1 MICMRY
7 SIAIKGTDF
16 KIKGAIWNMAVQLP
30 PQFLQRMEQLL
41 GDEYEAFLQSYEQS
55 PRAGLRVNT
64 LKISNEQ
71 FRSKSPFELRPI
83 PWCDTGYY
91 LSAEER
97 PGKHPYYYSGLYYI
111 QEPSAMSPVEA
122 LQVEPGDRVLD
133 LCAAPGGKSTQIA
146 AALQGQG
153 LLVTN
158 DLSADRIRALGK
170 NLELCGVRNAIVLNE
185 TPDRIADRFEGFF
198 DKILVDAPCSG
209 EGMFRKDEDAARQ
222 WLNHS
227 VESCSI
233 MQRDILR
240 TVARMLA
247 PGGRIVYSTCTFA
260 PEENERSIAVFLD
273 QHPEFRATLPAGSEH
288 FQPGQSRWATLVEQ
302 ELAEG
307 RSVLN
312 QMAAGEPSPSA
323 EAIAQTDRTVRLWP
337 HHIEGEGHY
346 LAVLDHTG
354 ARSRERS
361 IAITSAEA
369 ADASNHNHADE
380 GSSSGHMRRNKS
392 AHTSKELKG
401 THGGYTN
408 EKNDRRSGGKSGKL
422 YGKNERKGQAARTAA
437 KPTHELEDGILAW
450 KPFQQQELNM
460 QLNDEHSAD
469 PRYMI
474 VYGSNLYVSPLNEQ
488 RLHGLKVIR
497 PGWYLGTFKN
507 GRFSA
512 SHALATALVPHEA
525 KRRLNLELDSAEA
538 IAYLKGQTLSV
549 AEERIDCDPD
559 IAAKGYVLVCIDG
572 YSVGWGKWQQDGNL
586 KNEYPAGWRWM

>member
-1 MICMRY
+1 
-7 SIAIKGTDF
+7 
-16 KIKGAIWNMAVQLP
+16 MAVQLP

-41 GDEYEAFLQSYEQS
+41 GEEYDAFLQSYEQS

-71 FRSKSPFELRPI
+71 FQSKSPFELRPI
-83 PWCDTGYY
+83 PWCETGYY
-91 LSAEER
+91 LNAEER

-170 NLELCGVRNAIVLNE
+170 NLELSGVRNAIVLNE

-227 VESCSI
+227 VESCSM

-273 QHPEFRATLPAGSEH
+273 QHPEFQATVPAGSEH
-288 FQPGQSRWATLVEQ
+288 FQPGQSKWAVQVEQ

-312 QMAAGEPSPSA
+312 KMAAGEQPPSA

-354 ARSRERS
+354 ERSRERS
-361 IAITSAEA
+361 IAITSAETV
-369 ADASNHNHADE
+369 DVEASAYNKAGDGQATE
-380 GSSSGHMRRNKS
+380 RMRRDKSGH
-392 AHTSKELKG
+392 AGKEPKG
-401 THGGYTN
+401 AQGGYTN
-408 EKNDRRSGGKSGKL
+408 ENHDRRSAAKGSKPHGKHDK
-422 YGKNERKGQAARTAA
+422 KGQSARTAT
-437 KPTHELEDGILAW
+437 KPVNGLEEGLLAW
-450 KPFQQQELNM
+450 TSFQQQELNM
-460 QLNDEHSAD
+460 QLQDASSAD

-474 VYGSNLYVSPLNEQ
+474 VYGSNLYVSPLDEQ

-507 GRFSA
+507 GRFTA
-512 SHALATALVPHEA
+512 SHALATALVPSEA
-525 KRRLNLELDSAEA
+525 KRRLNLALDSAES
-538 IAYLKGQTLSV
+538 IAYLKGQTLSI
-549 AEERIDCDPD
+549 AADRIECDPD
-559 IAAKGYVLVCIDG
+559 VTAKGYVLVCIDG

>member
-1 MICMRY
+1 
-7 SIAIKGTDF
+7 
-16 KIKGAIWNMAVQLP
+16 MAVQLP
-30 PQFLQRMEQLL
+30 PQFLQRMKQLL
-41 GDEYEAFLQSYEQS
+41 GKEYEAFLQSYEQS

-83 PWCDTGYY
+83 PWCETGYY
-91 LSAEER
+91 LNAEAR

-153 LLVTN
+153 VLVTN

-170 NLELCGVRNAIVLNE
+170 NLELSGVRNAIVLNE
-185 TPDRIADRFEGFF
+185 TPDRIAARFEGFF

-222 WLNHS
+222 WLHHS

-273 QHPEFRATLPAGSEH
+273 QHPEFRATRPAGSEH
-288 FQPGQSRWATLVEQ
+288 FQPGQSTWAARVEQ

-312 QMAAGEPSPSA
+312 AMAAGEQPPSA
-323 EAIAQTDRTVRLWP
+323 EAIAQTDHTVRLWP

-354 ARSRERS
+354 VRNRDRS
-361 IAITSAEA
+361 IAIGSTRA
-369 ADASNHNHADE
+369 ADGSTYNKASDV
-380 GSSSGHMRRNKS
+380 SSSGRMRRDKS
-392 AHTSKELKG
+392 AHAGKEPQR
-401 THGGYTN
+401 THGGSTHD
-408 EKNDRRSGGKSGKL
+408 KHDRRWNDKASKQYGKSDK
-422 YGKNERKGQAARTAA
+422 KGQATRHAA
-437 KPTHELEDGILAW
+437 KPVHEREDGILAW
-450 KPFQQQELNM
+450 EPFQQQELNM
-460 QLNDEHSAD
+460 QLNDEDSAD

-474 VYGSNLYVSPLNEQ
+474 VYGSNLYVSPLDEQ

-507 GRFSA
+507 GRFTA
-512 SHALATALVPHEA
+512 SHALATALVPAEA
-525 KRRLNLELDSAEA
+525 KRRLNLELDSAESV
-538 IAYLKGQTLSV
+538 AYLKGQTLSV
-549 AEERIDCDPD
+549 AEERIECDPD
-559 IAAKGYVLVCIDG
+559 VTAKGYVLVCIDG